1 MGNDFSADE
10 REIDPRIDLAVRR
23 TELAMDRTLLAW
35 IRTALALMG
44 AGVAFDK
51 GAQFMHQAR
60 LAAGTAL
67 VRSGHVAGLSLT
79 GASTLLLVLVT
90 WNHMTSIR
98 AFAEMR
104 DHTPHRM
111 TTAVIAAALV
121 ILLGGAVLA
130 ILFMTND

>member
-44 AGVAFDK
+44 AGIAFDK

-60 LAAGTAL
+60 MSAGTAL
-67 VRSGHVAGLSLT
+67 VQSSHVAGLGLT
-79 GASTLLLVLVT
+79 GVSTLLLVLVT
-90 WNHMTSIR
+90 LNHMTS
-98 AFAEMR
+98 MR
-104 DHTPHRM
+104 DFARMKDHAPRRVTPV
-111 TTAVIAAALV
+111 VIAAVLV
-121 ILLGGAVLA
+121 ILLGGAVLT
-130 ILFMTND
+130 ILFLTNG

>member
-44 AGVAFDK
+44 AGIAFDK

-60 LAAGTAL
+60 MSAGTAL
-67 VRSGHVAGLSLT
+67 VQSSHVAGLGLT
-79 GASTLLLVLVT
+79 GASIVLLVLVT
-90 WNHMTSIR
+90 WNHMTS
-98 AFAEMR
+98 MR
-104 DHTPHRM
+104 ECETTPR
-111 TTAVIAAALV
+111 IA
-121 ILLGGAVLA
+121 
-130 ILFMTND
+130 